1 MQQGREVTAA
11 LVTRVARVIRLVW
24 PDRNPLRRTVDR
36 AETVIMAALTIVFLL
51 AAPLAVTVTWHVVYA
66 VGVRTARA
74 ERRSW
79 HQARAI
85 VLARP
90 VAAGFSGQPE
100 AAARWTAPGG
110 ARLGGIVPAP
120 RGARPG
126 STVPVWTDAAGRQ
139 TGPPLT
145 SAQVRGQ
152 AAVAATIAPALLGL
166 ILLGAGIAARG
177 VLGRR
182 RLAAW
187 DEEWRTTGPR
197 WTIQR

>member
-1 MQQGREVTAA
+1 MEQRQAASAA
-11 LVTRVARVIRLVW
+11 LVNRLVRATRLLW

-36 AETVIMAALTIVFLL
+36 VEALIMAALTIAFLV
-51 AAPLAVTVTWHVVYA
+51 AAPLAVTVTWHVVYGA
-66 VGVRTARA
+66 GVRTART

-79 HQARAI
+79 HQVRAI
-85 VLARP
+85 LLARP
-90 VAAGFSGQPE
+90 AAAGFSGQPE
-100 AAARWTAPGG
+100 APARWTAPRGT
-110 ARLGGIVPAP
+110 RLGGLVPASA
-120 RGARPG
+120 GALAG
-126 STVPVWTDAAGRQ
+126 STVDVWTDPAGRQ

-166 ILLGAGIAARG
+166 TLLGIGIAARG
-177 VLGRR
+177 LLGRR

-187 DEEWRTTGPR
+187 DDEWRTTGPR

>member
-1 MQQGREVTAA
+1 MEQRQAASAA
-11 LVTRVARVIRLVW
+11 LVTRVARVTRLVW

-36 AETVIMAALTIVFLL
+36 AEALIMAALTIAFLI
-51 AAPLAVTVTWHVVYA
+51 AAPMAVVVTWHVVYGA
-66 VGVRTARA
+66 GVRTARI

-85 VLARP
+85 LLARP
-90 VAAGFSGQPE
+90 VAADFSGQPE
-100 AAARWTAPGG
+100 APARWTAPGG
-110 ARLGGIVPAP
+110 TRLGGLVSASAN
-120 RGARPG
+120 ARAG
-126 STVPVWTDAAGRQ
+126 STVNVWTDAAGRQ

-145 SAQVRGQ
+145 SGQVRGQ
-152 AAVAATIAPALLGL
+152 AAVAAVSAPALLGL
-166 ILLGAGIAARG
+166 ILLGTGIAAHDL
-177 VLGRR
+177 LGRR